1 MTKPY
6 TQTQLLN
13 ACRGR
18 LSRENVMSDTLH
30 KAVNDLFNTRLR
42 EANSDLPVALKAIRD
57 VTIKSGCVENSLYI
71 YLRRVECD
79 AWSWPDEDM

>member
-1 MTKPY
+1 MKPY

-18 LSRENVMSDTLH
+18 LSRQNIMSDTLH
-30 KAVNDLFNTRLR
+30 TAVNDLFNKRMR
-42 EANSDLPVALKAIRD
+42 EAKSDLPLALKNIRAIT
-57 VTIKSGCVENSLYI
+57 VKSGCVENSLYI
-71 YLRRVECD
+71 YLRHVESD